1 METKSNFDPEN
12 PNAKHPSDTGFVVC
26 LIGLLW
32 YMHLQ
37 LTFSQ
42 EGQDKDKRIAIAKKT
57 LQEGKMSLKGILK
70 STIEDYQKNRG
81 GGTLDG
87 EYSSLKQDENKFAAP
102 PEEIA
107 DILKQILWDA
117 FQAYDKDLNGKLEQH
132 EIKAF
137 LRDFNENIS
146 EEEILEVRRRV
157 DSNNDDYVSFE
168 EFITMAYHLIL
179 SSHRRDER
187 DDSDRYSANA
197 QVSDGLFSSGDD
209 GAEEEEVPADF
220 TDLSPEEQQ
229 KAIKWRAFKML
240 SIGTVMVIYFSD
252 PMVDVMHQIAV
263 RTKISPFYVS
273 FVLAPLA
280 SNASEVVASMFYA
293 AKKTRKTMTVSLSAL
308 EGAACMNN
316 TFWCVITLC
325 TFFSAVPC

>member
-1 METKSNFDPEN
+1 
-12 PNAKHPSDTGFVVC
+12 
-26 LIGLLW
+26 
-32 YMHLQ
+32 MHLQ
-37 LTFSQ
+37 LTFSR

-70 STIEDYQKNRG
+70 PTIEDYQKSNA
-81 GGTLDG
+81 GGTLEGD
-87 EYSSLKQDENKFAAP
+87 YSSLKQDDNMFATP
-102 PEEIA
+102 PPEIA
-107 DILKQILWDA
+107 DMLKQILWDA

-137 LRDFNENIS
+137 LRDFHENIS
-146 EEEILEVRRRV
+146 DEEILELRRRI
-157 DSNNDDYVSFE
+157 DSDHDDYVSFD

-179 SSHRRDER
+179 NSRNGDG
-187 DDSDRYSANA
+187 DRNSANA
-197 QVSDGLFSSGDD
+197 QVSDSVFSSGDD
-209 GAEEEEVPADF
+209 AAEEEEIPAEF

-240 SIGTVMVIYFSD
+240 SIGTLMVIYFSD
-252 PMVDVMHQIAV
+252 PMVDVMQQIAV
-263 RTKISPFYVS
+263 RAKISPFYVS

-308 EGAACMNN
+308 VGAACMNN
-316 TFWCVITLC
+316 TFWYVIKSD
-325 TFFSAVPC
+325 FFSWYTKLTSLLWSLSSLSIFMALIFARGK